1 MICQV
6 GEYGS
11 IGWSAPGHEWVTGM
25 CHGNTIRSAAGADA
39 LLVLVNILANAKAAG
54 NISAAVYTQSTD
66 VELECNGFHTYDRV
80 CHYDDVDKLR
90 IRAAF
95 SKLTMD

>member
-1 MICQV
+1 
-6 GEYGS
+6 
-11 IGWSAPGHEWVTGM
+11 M

-66 VELECNGFHTYDRV
+66 V
-80 CHYDDVDKLR
+80 DKLR